1 MSGSTDRDRRPA
13 GADSPGEGGGR
24 MFDLSAWGAFEWI
37 MIGTGAAFFLG
48 PPLILGLLVF
58 LFAPGL
64 LGRMSCG
71 GSWSLIPGRG
81 GRRADPAEQRPVD
94 GRSRPA

>member
-1 MSGSTDRDRRPA
+1 
-13 GADSPGEGGGR
+13 

-37 MIGTGAAFFLG
+37 MIGTAAAFFFG

-64 LGRMSCG
+64 LGRAARGRG

-81 GRRADPAEQRPVD
+81 ERRAARDDQPPGDHRGP
-94 GRSRPA
+94 S